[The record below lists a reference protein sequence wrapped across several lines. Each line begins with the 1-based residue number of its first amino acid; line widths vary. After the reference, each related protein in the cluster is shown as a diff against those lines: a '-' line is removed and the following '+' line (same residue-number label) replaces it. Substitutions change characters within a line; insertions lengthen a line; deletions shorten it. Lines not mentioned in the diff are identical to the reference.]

1 MKSPARYRYAWFVVI
16 VLALANCVSFVDR
29 LILSLL
35 VQPLKAELALSD
47 TAISLLQGAAF
58 AIFYCTVGF
67 AGARLADRFSRK
79 WIATVGVTLWCAM
92 TAISGTAHS
101 YWQLFLYR
109 IGVGVGEASLS
120 PSAYSLIAGYFP
132 PQRLSLA
139 IGVFSAGVTVGMGF
153 AYLVGGATIHWVA
166 SQGAVTL
173 PLLGAL
179 AGWRLVFAVI
189 GCLGVPVVFLMLF
202 VREPPRPASVGHATF
217 AEVIEQFRSRWRD
230 YSYLLV
236 GYGTTSIT
244 AFAVINWTPTFYQ
257 RHYGVSIPTAAA
269 TLGTVAVSA
278 GLLGALLGGSLADFL
293 ERRGDH
299 RAKLRVLFMCGIGLV
314 FPAVIAPFMPTMRG
328 SAAVIAATFFFGSAA
343 TGPAGAYV
351 QSITPDRMRA
361 HRNSGRST
369 SSRSH
374 WSAPCVGPTAVA
386 LLTDYVYRDES
397 RLGLSLATVSAIA
410 NPIAAYLLWRGLR
423 RADSGAAPR
432 GCPAARMIP

>member
-1 MKSPARYRYAWFVVI
+1 
-16 VLALANCVSFVDR
+16 

-47 TAISLLQGAAF
+47 TAISFLQGAAF

-67 AGARLADRFSRK
+67 VGARLADRLSRK
-79 WIATVGVTLWCAM
+79 WIATVGMALWCAL
-92 TAISGTAHS
+92 TAISGTAHT

-166 SQGAVTL
+166 SQGAVSV

-189 GCLGVPVVFLMLF
+189 GCIGLPVVLLMLF
-202 VREPPRPASVGHATF
+202 VREPRRPASAGPASL
-217 AEVIEQFRSRWRD
+217 AEVLQQFRSRWRD
-230 YSYLLV
+230 YCYVLV
-236 GYGTTSIT
+236 GYGMTSIT
-244 AFAVINWTPTFYQ
+244 ALAVINWTPTFYQ
-257 RHYGVSIPTAAA
+257 RHYGVSIPVAAA

-278 GLLGALLGGSLADFL
+278 GLLGALAGGSLADFL
-293 ERRGDH
+293 ERRGDGQ
-299 RAKLRVLFMCGIGLV
+299 AKLRVLFLCGLGLLC
-314 FPAVIAPFMPTMRG
+314 PAVIAPFMPTMNG
-328 SAAVIAATFFFGSAA
+328 SAAVIAVTFFFGSAA
-343 TGPAGAYV
+343 TGPASAYV

-361 HRNSGRST
+361 QFGALYQFSLTLVG
-369 SSRSH
+369 
-374 WSAPCVGPTAVA
+374 ACVGPTAVA
-386 LLTDYVYRDES
+386 LLTDHVFRDES

-410 NPIAAYLLWRGLR
+410 NPVAAYLLWRGWWR
-423 RADSGAAPR
+423 TRAGSTPTTIAVHA
-432 GCPAARMIP
+432 